1 MSFFEGD
8 DDEAEWRSLDN
19 TLSGGEVVV
28 VVILVDDWKTP
39 SSLVVVGDFTAAT
52 VEEEEEEEVTGD
64 FSPNRLTISL
74 TETDSELELFNRSS
88 TIDSSFS
95 ELEVGRES

>member
-28 VVILVDDWKTP
+28 ILVDDWKTP
-39 SSLVVVGDFTAAT
+39 SSLVVVGDFAAAT

-74 TETDSELELFNRSS
+74 TETDFELELFNRSS